1 MSKASAL
8 IRNLRVS
15 SDGDTRTI
23 TFQDDEETP
32 RNRTNLPQS
41 QLTEDTFSECVSGW
55 QEVNDYNELKSMLG
69 WKVRYLL
76 DCRERGRAS
85 RKYRYGGILTKVD
98 PEMRYIMLMNPVLN
112 RRRGRNDTKS
122 SFRSS
127 WSVQLQDE
135 FNRPTFYV
143 MPPQAKV
150 SGSIQK
156 QIHTLLEHLGQM
168 GDL

>member
-1 MSKASAL
+1 MSKTDAL

-15 SDGDTRTI
+15 TDGDTRTI
-23 TFQDDEETP
+23 TFQDDETP
-32 RNRTNLPQS
+32 RNNNKKNVPQA
-41 QLTEDTFSECVSGW
+41 QLTEDTFAECVAGW
-55 QEVNDYNELKSMLG
+55 QEVNDYNELKGMLG
-69 WKVRYLL
+69 WRVRYLL
-76 DCRERGRAS
+76 DCRDRGRAT
-85 RKYRYGGILTKVD
+85 RKYRYGGLLTKVD
-98 PEMRYIMLMNPVLN
+98 SEMRYIMLMNPVLN
-112 RRRGRNDTKS
+112 RRRKES

-135 FNRPTFYV
+135 CNRPTFYV
-143 MPPQAKV
+143 MPPQANI